1 MFRSSGIH
9 RAHGSQDI
17 FDTLV
22 ARAFRK
28 LAGFTACFFEPRRRI
43 SVGQFE
49 ERSAGQ
55 IRLLLDCFGGKDC
68 FNDFVSIRP
77 DLAGPLA
84 EPVTAPSFTA
94 VI

>member
-1 MFRSSGIH
+1 MLMAVRIF
-9 RAHGSQDI
+9 

-22 ARAFRK
+22 ARAIRK

-55 IRLLLDCFGGKDC
+55 IRLLLDCFGGKC
-68 FNDFVSIRP
+68 VLSIRIP
-77 DLAGPLA
+77 QYLPL
-84 EPVTAPSFTA
+84 TFDRG
-94 VI
+94 VIREYNNRTGVLDKPIK